1 MIPIPREDIIIL
13 MQGGY
18 IYLRMG
24 KFKEAQEVFEGASVL
39 APESDV
45 PLVALG
51 SVSFA
56 QHKFDRAI
64 RCYQKALALRP
75 DSAFARASLGEAL
88 FFKGKKEEA
97 FRELEKASLLDSE
110 GGSGGDFARVLLKE
124 AQKGFAPPGQIGH
137 H

>member
-1 MIPIPREDIIIL
+1 MISVPREDIVIL

-24 KFKEAQEVFEGASVL
+24 RYKEAQEVFEGVSAL
-39 APESDV
+39 APESEV

-56 QHKFDRAI
+56 QHRFDRAI
-64 RCYQKALALRP
+64 RSYKKALALRP

-88 FFKGKKEEA
+88 FFKGMKEEA
-97 FRELEKASLLDSE
+97 LRELEKASLLDTQGE
-110 GGSGGDFARVLLKE
+110 SGGNFARTLREEV
-124 AQKGFAPPGQIGH
+124 QKGFAPPGQIRH